1 MPRHPI
7 AIITALGLAS
17 ASACGPQPDAADGP
31 TVGTQAEE
39 LHALAARPV
48 VRVIS
53 RNLYVGANVDLV
65 IGALATPDPSDD
77 LPTLVGAIETFMATD
92 VVARM
97 GAVAREIDLT
107 DADVVGLQEVFYV
120 NIQIPGVA
128 SAEADFLQILLAQL
142 AARGLEYDAVV
153 VQNTTDAN
161 LPGLRLLDRDAILV
175 RRSTVVTHEVDSALF
190 SINEGDPGTGFEI
203 VRAWSSAVLTVE
215 GHTMQLLNA
224 HLASGNGAEL
234 SGLRTLQ
241 AVELMTHART
251 DMPVVLTGDL
261 NDVPDSGMHSTIT
274 GAGFADVWAT
284 LVPWS
289 SGETCCHAD
298 DLSNPRAELSTR
310 IDYVMARGFAHGNRA
325 VRGAILRLGL
335 WSFEKVEGPFFPIW
349 PSDHAGLWARLTLP

>member
-1 MPRHPI
+1 M
-7 AIITALGLAS
+7 
-17 ASACGPQPDAADGP
+17 QQ
-31 TVGTQAEE
+31 GTK
-39 LHALAARPV
+39 L
-48 VRVIS
+48 
-53 RNLYVGANVDLV
+53 
-65 IGALATPDPSDD
+65 
-77 LPTLVGAIETFMATD
+77 F
-92 VVARM
+92 
-97 GAVAREIDLT
+97 DLT
-107 DADVVGLQEVFYV
+107 GRRALVTGSSQGIGFAL
-120 NIQIPGVA
+120 
-128 SAEADFLQILLAQL
+128 
-142 AARGLEYDAVV
+142 ARGLAAAGAAIVLNGRNPEKLAEASAALREQGCDVAELPFDA
-153 VQNTTDAN
+153 TDHEA
-161 LPGLRLLDRDAILV
+161 V
-175 RRSTVVTHEVDSALF
+175 RSAVD
-190 SINEGDPGTGFEI
+190 GFEI
-203 VRAWSSAVLTVE
+203 VRAWGSAVLTVE

-224 HLASGNGAEL
+224 HLASGNGAAL